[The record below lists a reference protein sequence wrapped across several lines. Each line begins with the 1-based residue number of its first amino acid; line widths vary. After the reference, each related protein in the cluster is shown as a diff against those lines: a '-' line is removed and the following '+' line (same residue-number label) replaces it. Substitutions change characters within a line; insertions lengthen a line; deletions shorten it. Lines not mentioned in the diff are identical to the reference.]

1 MTTAAVIAGNHSRN
15 AGGLAV
21 AAGGGTL
28 IGLMILVATGSS
40 LKWVLVLTAVSCLP
54 VMVLVLG
61 SLTRTIQALLIFS
74 LSMTLDIFLGY
85 SDRFVETRPGV
96 PVSLT
101 AILLLC
107 LYGLAVIGAGHA
119 GARFRR
125 PHAATISFGLFVIWA
140 GLSLLVA
147 PRPGYAL
154 QALPGYFTSLLI
166 YLYALRLMS
175 SVGHIRFTSTWIAL
189 AVVVSGALGCVQYV
203 TGGFP
208 SLSLLGGS
216 ETQFVQGYANEQISR
231 VSGLLHHPNTFAV
244 FLNGFVPLLLVLA
257 FTLTERPLR
266 LLCGAAAGLGTLAL
280 LLTYSRGGWLSFGVS
295 VVVLM
300 LVIPRKEWRPG
311 LGMALLTVVSL
322 SLLLIAVIATPLYS
336 RVVTRLEGDDQGAAQ
351 SRTALA
357 RMSLVL
363 IGEHPFVGAGLGNY
377 QFASPVVTDDRGVPL
392 IEAGD
397 GRPMRVHN
405 LLLFTAVELGIPG
418 AVLLTVTIG
427 LFLARAVSVI
437 RHGTR
442 LAARVGLGLTA
453 GLLAIL
459 IHCMLEPAT
468 LADPSYL
475 VLSFVGGCVTGLAD
489 RSASDG

>member
-1 MTTAAVIAGNHSRN
+1 MMPGAVIAADDRRN

-21 AAGGGTL
+21 AAGGGML
-28 IGLMILVATGSS
+28 IGLIILVATGSS
-40 LKWVLVLTAVSCLP
+40 LKWVLVLTAVGCLP
-54 VMVLVLG
+54 VMVLGLG
-61 SLTRTIQALLIFS
+61 SLTRTFQALLIFS

-85 SDRFVETRPGV
+85 SDKFVETRPGV

-107 LYGLAVIGAGHA
+107 LYGLVLIDVGHSGAPV
-119 GARFRR
+119 RR
-125 PHAATISFGLFVIWA
+125 RHAATVTFGLFLIWA

-154 QALPGYFTSLLI
+154 QALPGYLTSFLI

-175 SVGHIRFTSTWIAL
+175 SVDGIRFTSTWIAL
-189 AVVVSGALGCVQYV
+189 AVIVSGVLGCVQYL

-208 SLSLLGGS
+208 SLALLGGS

-257 FTLTERPLR
+257 FTLTEQPLR
-266 LLCGAAAGLGTLAL
+266 LMCGAASALGTLAL

-295 VVVLM
+295 LAVLVM
-300 LVIPRKEWRPG
+300 VIPKKEWRPG
-311 LGMALLTVVSL
+311 LGMALLTVVAL
-322 SLLLIAVIATPLYS
+322 SLLLVAVVATPLYS
-336 RVVTRLEGDDQGAAQ
+336 RIVTRLEGDDQGAAQ

-363 IGEHPFVGAGLGNY
+363 ISEHPFVGAGLGNY

-405 LLLFTAVELGIPG
+405 LLLFTGVELGIPG
-418 AVLLTVTIG
+418 AALLAVTIA
-427 LFLARAVSVI
+427 LFLVRAVSVI
-437 RHGTR
+437 RNGAR
-442 LAARVGLGLTA
+442 LSARVGLGLTA